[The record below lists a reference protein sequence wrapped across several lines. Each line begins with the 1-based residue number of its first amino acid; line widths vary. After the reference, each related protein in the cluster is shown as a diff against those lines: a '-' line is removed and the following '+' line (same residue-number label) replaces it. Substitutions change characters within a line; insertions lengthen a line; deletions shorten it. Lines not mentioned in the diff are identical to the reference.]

1 MCLAEELSPRYPENG
16 ARTLTDAVLGG
27 NQFTDPAIDV
37 VTARFFHS
45 SSSWIWLP
53 RRLQIEV
60 SADDETFIPSPARPT
75 MSTIGPVAVLLVSSS
90 PRFKVNPV
98 ADYTLRRMT
107 RQSVEDVQ
115 TRRMS

>member
-45 SSSWIWLP
+45 NSS
-53 RRLQIEV
+53 
-60 SADDETFIPSPARPT
+60 
-75 MSTIGPVAVLLVSSS
+75 
-90 PRFKVNPV
+90 
-98 ADYTLRRMT
+98 
-107 RQSVEDVQ
+107 
-115 TRRMS
+115 